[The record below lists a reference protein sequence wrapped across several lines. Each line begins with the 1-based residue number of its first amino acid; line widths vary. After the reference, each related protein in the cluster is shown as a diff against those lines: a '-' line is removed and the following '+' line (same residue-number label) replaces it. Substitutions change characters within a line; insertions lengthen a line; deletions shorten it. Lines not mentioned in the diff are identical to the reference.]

1 MFTIRN
7 TVLVALMQVGV
18 IVAGVLASGLGHRH
32 CVAIGMTLPLPA
44 TLLYDF
50 GVLWFSIPI
59 IWLLTALM
67 FFSRQE
73 ISEDARQ
80 LIFLLGI
87 LLVIS
92 LSVFVLYADI
102 SPFLR
107 YGEMTLTGE

>member
-7 TVLVALMQVGV
+7 TVLIALMQVGI

-32 CVAIGMTLPLPA
+32 CVAIGMDLPLPA
-44 TLLYDF
+44 TLLYNF
-50 GVLWFSIPI
+50 GVLWFSIPLA
-59 IWLLTALM
+59 WLMTALVLLGR
-67 FFSRQE
+67 SE

-87 LLVIS
+87 VLVVS